1 MLRQATTFALVS
13 LLASPA
19 APAHAQETFNR
30 HQVVLDAQSKLLSW
44 ATPQERAYD
53 RVMRLA
59 WDFLLKT
66 VPVEPNGLKLTSRIV
81 VLISTSCAANT
92 GCTIPLGFSPC
103 WRIPRRLTTRTPVI
117 DALWRWSRTCWI
129 TSSPMVRRPQTGRGP
144 ESPMQAQTPEP
155 PSIAALMT
163 FCMTRRIRGGA
174 MATASSSRIR
184 SANWA
189 SAISFDLGGAECFV
203 FGRRGHLSDF

>member
-1 MLRQATTFALVS
+1 MGMLRQATTFALVS

-66 VPVEPNGLKLTSRIV
+66 VPVEPNGLKTYFTHCCIDQYKLRGEHWLHHPAGLFAMLADSAAAYYAYSGDRRV
-81 VLISTSCAANT
+81 VALVSDLLDYQLAHGTTPAN
-92 GCTIPLGFSPC
+92 
-103 WRIPRRLTTRTPVI
+103 
-117 DALWRWSRTCWI
+117 WSWARVPYA
-129 TSSPMVRRPQTGRGP
+129 SSDPGATEYRGAYDFLYDKKNPGRGDGYGVIEP
-144 ESPMQAQTPEP
+144 DKVGELGVGYLVRPRWCRVFRIWPTRSP
-155 PSIAALMT
+155 I
-163 FCMTRRIRGGA
+163 
-174 MATASSSRIR
+174 
-184 SANWA
+184 
-189 SAISFDLGGAECFV
+189 
-203 FGRRGHLSDF
+203 